1 MVVLRRAGSILGLST
16 FLVALAIPQ
25 TALAGPPWATD
36 EPSFQSSYLQ
46 SGDLPAASDKTG
58 DWTGPGCDGASA
70 ANGCSFTG
78 KKLWTAKDPAAA
90 VWQVHDIRWVFPD
103 AAAAQ
108 RYMQQGT
115 QELAEGLPPVSQP
128 PMVGSD
134 TQMYTA
140 QGDTYGVGVEMIMYD
155 LVFRVD
161 NVVVKIFVS
170 QGPERTAEEDAHA
183 ADGRRTR
190 TEGRRPHPRR
200 RALAHAHR
208 RRARAL
214 RPRPHQRPRPH
225 RWPSPSSRSPHPRPR
240 PSRSPDAS
248 RDRADASPAR

>member
-90 VWQVHDIRWVFPD
+90 V
-103 AAAAQ
+103 
-108 RYMQQGT
+108 
-115 QELAEGLPPVSQP
+115 
-128 PMVGSD
+128 
-134 TQMYTA
+134 
-140 QGDTYGVGVEMIMYD
+140 
-155 LVFRVD
+155 
-161 NVVVKIFVS
+161 
-170 QGPERTAEEDAHA
+170 
-183 ADGRRTR
+183 
-190 TEGRRPHPRR
+190 
-200 RALAHAHR
+200 
-208 RRARAL
+208 
-214 RPRPHQRPRPH
+214 
-225 RWPSPSSRSPHPRPR
+225 
-240 PSRSPDAS
+240 
-248 RDRADASPAR
+248 